1 MNIKMIRKVKE
12 MTKGEFLYNI
22 RNNLTMLPKEEVEGI
37 IEDYSMHINE
47 LLDEGESL
55 EDILAKLGDPKDI
68 AKQYI
73 EELGYE
79 DKKEEVKYEERN
91 YESYKSKNN
100 NVTVFV
106 IMQIINFL
114 VVIWIVFGLA
124 TAIASVGISGIA
136 VAVSSFAVLFFNTS
150 VSIGIRVLKM
160 FVLLGVGVLLFNAA
174 LAIAILFV
182 KLIIK
187 YVKWNISLIS

>member
-79 DKKEEVKYEERN
+79 DKKEEVKYAERN

-100 NVTVFV
+100 NVTLFV

-114 VVIWIVFGLA
+114 VVIWIVLGLA

>member
-79 DKKEEVKYEERN
+79 DKKEEVKYAERN

>member
-1 MNIKMIRKVKE
+1 

-47 LLDEGESL
+47 LIDEGETL

-100 NVTVFV
+100 NVTLFV

>member
-55 EDILAKLGDPKDI
+55 ENILAKLGDPKDI

-79 DKKEEVKYEERN
+79 DKKEEVKYAERN

-100 NVTVFV
+100 NVTLFV

>member
-100 NVTVFV
+100 NVTLFV

>member
-55 EDILAKLGDPKDI
+55 ENILAKLGDPKDI

-79 DKKEEVKYEERN
+79 EKKEEVKYEERN

-100 NVTVFV
+100 NVTLFV

-150 VSIGIRVLKM
+150 VSVGIRVLKM

>member
-79 DKKEEVKYEERN
+79 EKKEEVKYEERN

-100 NVTVFV
+100 NVTLFV